1 MKHLFIILLVA
12 MTIGA
17 KGQYKTMTLE
27 GVYENQFVIMQAVQV
42 ETSID
47 PKFKVIQKYITEA
60 QQQVRAMMANEAIQ
74 GDVSNREITKQL
86 LSDLQALMKL
96 NRAKFMEAKET
107 IIKVDSLQTITQKKQ
122 LTTEITR
129 LKAEIIAGED
139 STYIQP
145 KINELT
151 NRRNEINKIIKS
163 WTPLTP

>member
-12 MTIGA
+12 VTIGA
-17 KGQYKTMTLE
+17 KGQTGTLSMYTTPAKVTM
-27 GVYENQFVIMQAVQV
+27 MQAVQI

-74 GDVSNREITKQL
+74 GDVSNRETTKQL
-86 LSDLQALMKL
+86 LSDLQAVMKL

-107 IIKVDSLQTITQKKQ
+107 IIKVDSLQTITQKEQ

-151 NRRNEINKIIKS
+151 NKRNDLNKIIKN
-163 WTPLTP
+163 WVPIQ